1 MSLAPQEGMVTT
13 TVPPQVERFVQLV
26 HAEYREMP
34 GLHLTKPQMR
44 RFLGIDEN
52 TCDVVLD
59 RLEHEHF
66 LKRTPDNAYVLQS

>member
-1 MSLAPQEGMVTT
+1 MVAT
-13 TVPPQVERFVQLV
+13 TVPPQVERFVEIV

-44 RFLGIDEN
+44 RFLGIDDY

-59 RLEHEHF
+59 RLQREHF
-66 LKRTPDNAYVLQS
+66 LKRTPDDAYVRES